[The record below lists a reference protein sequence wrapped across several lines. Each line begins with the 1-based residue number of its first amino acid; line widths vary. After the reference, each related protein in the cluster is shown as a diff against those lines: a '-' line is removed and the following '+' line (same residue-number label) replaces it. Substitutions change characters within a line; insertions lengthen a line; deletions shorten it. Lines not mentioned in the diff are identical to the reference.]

1 MKEQFEWIHSWSDEA
16 DKQDLPR
23 VALIGDSITYGYQT
37 AVRELLRGKCYV
49 DFLATSYAVDTKM
62 YNLLVETFVADN
74 RYDAIHFNHGLHGK
88 HMSAQVYEQ
97 KITDL
102 LQKIEK
108 MSNAK
113 IILATTTAV
122 REENSEEFDLSWT
135 EKVTERNEVAARI
148 AEKRNYGLDRLHDLS
163 VTMSAQNRNK
173 DGFHYNENGYA
184 LFAERVAASVSDVL

>member
-16 DKQDLPR
+16 DKQDLLR

-62 YNLLVETFVADN
+62 YNFLVETFVADN

-97 KITDL
+97 KLTDL
-102 LQKIEK
+102 LHKIEK

-122 REENSEEFDLSWT
+122 REENSEEFDVSWT
-135 EKVTERNEVAARI
+135 EKVTERNEVERI
-148 AEKRNYGLDRLHDLS
+148 AEKRKYGVDRLHDLS
-163 VTMSAQNRNK
+163 VTMPAQNRSK